1 MPNLIKN
8 KVLYTSGYEGLEL
21 AQFIANLKENNIE
34 YLIDIR
40 EKAISRKKGFS
51 RTALYEALIS
61 ENINYLHCRD
71 LGSPSQIRKK
81 LREDKD
87 YSYFFEQFSD
97 YLSSKGKELE
107 KITELIAQSICC
119 LLCFEKDHEKCH
131 RKVVAK
137 EIQRINN
144 NGILLKHL

>member
-1 MPNLIKN
+1 MSNLSKN
-8 KVLYTSGYEGLEL
+8 KVLYTSGYEGLDL
-21 AQFIANLKENNIE
+21 TQFITNLKDNNIE

-51 RTALYEALIS
+51 KTALEEALIS
-61 ENINYLHCRD
+61 ENIIYLHYRD

-107 KITELIAQSICC
+107 EITELITKSICC

-144 NGILLKHL
+144 NGMLLKHL